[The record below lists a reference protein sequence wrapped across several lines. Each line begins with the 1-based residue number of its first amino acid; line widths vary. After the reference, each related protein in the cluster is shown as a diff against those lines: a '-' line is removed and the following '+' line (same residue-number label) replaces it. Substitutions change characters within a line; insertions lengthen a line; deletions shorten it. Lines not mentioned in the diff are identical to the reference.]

1 MKSKFFLAL
10 LLLSSIMSFA
20 QTAKK
25 PTIMVIPS
33 DHWCTSWTNTLDDA
47 TDYWA
52 KCAIFSPNENLFKP
66 SHTSRTN
73 GLSVRAVVKK

>member
-1 MKSKFFLAL
+1 
-10 LLLSSIMSFA
+10 
-20 QTAKK
+20 
-25 PTIMVIPS
+25 MVIPS
-33 DHWCTSWTNTLDDA
+33 DHWCNSGTNTLDDA